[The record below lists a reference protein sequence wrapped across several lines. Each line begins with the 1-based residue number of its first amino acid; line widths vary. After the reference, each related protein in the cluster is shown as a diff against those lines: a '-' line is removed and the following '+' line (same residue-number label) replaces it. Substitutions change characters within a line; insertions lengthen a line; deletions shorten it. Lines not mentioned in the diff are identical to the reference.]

1 MYIRVTYI
9 RKCYI
14 QLMYIVNMSSK
25 IPGSKLWLHTCN
37 RCHNKWT
44 SKKQWP
50 DTCANPK
57 CRSPYWSKARVIKYK
72 K

>member
-1 MYIRVTYI
+1 
-9 RKCYI
+9 
-14 QLMYIVNMSSK
+14 MSVSSR

-44 SKKQWP
+44 SKKQRP

-57 CRSPYWSKARVIKYK
+57 CRSPYWNKSRVMKYK